1 MALSGQ
7 ASGGWTESSSALRL
21 LHVGVR
27 NSVGI
32 LTDDA
37 FTQSNPPV
45 VAYTTVVTNTSAGF
59 FRNVL
64 GVLSGSVAFSRPDAG
79 SNYIG
84 GPVAPV
90 GTAGVRP
97 LGVFVNSAAGN
108 DFENQPAVASGK
120 NTYVSAQGT
129 YGNQLY
135 ETSHLTTGAALT
147 YAAGDSL
154 FASKNGYLTNS
165 GTDDN
170 TYEQGVALTGAGPA
184 GALAAFI
191 VAQKTLVGV
200 LKMPADSTQP
210 EIVYDQRI

>member
-7 ASGGWTESSSALRL
+7 ASGGWLESSSALRI

-27 NSVGI
+27 NTVGI

-37 FTQSNPPV
+37 FTQSNGPV
-45 VAYTTVVTNTSAGF
+45 VTYTATIANTSAGY
-59 FRNVL
+59 NSSVL
-64 GVLSGSVAFSRPDAG
+64 GVLSGSVAFARPDQG
-79 SNYIG
+79 DNYIG

-90 GTAGVRP
+90 GTSGVRP
-97 LGVFVNSAAGN
+97 LGVFINTAAGN

-120 NTYVSAQGT
+120 GPYVSAQGT

-135 ETSHLTTGAALT
+135 ETDNLNGGAALT
-147 YAAGDSL
+147 YAAGDRL
-154 FASKNGYLTNS
+154 YASQNGYLTNV
-165 GTDDN
+165 GDNDN
-170 TYEQGVALTGAGPA
+170 TYEQGVALTAGGAA
-184 GALAAFI
+184 GIAA
-191 VAQKTLVGV
+191 VVELQKTLVGV